1 MWDALGTNDRN
12 RTDFMTTKK
21 QPKRKAAARS
31 TLAGGSDSSPAP
43 SSPEWAEMHNVV
55 SVMVEGRRKHIAQY
69 LRQVADSIDMGCT
82 SGMTGDAN
90 PARGRWIG
98 LR

>member
-1 MWDALGTNDRN
+1 M
-12 RTDFMTTKK
+12 KK
-21 QPKRKAAARS
+21 KIKVERKSPRPKKAASGA
-31 TLAGGSDSSPAP
+31 LAVGAGSDSSPSP

-69 LRQVADSIDMGCT
+69 LRQVADAIDMGCT

>member
-1 MWDALGTNDRN
+1 
-12 RTDFMTTKK
+12 
-21 QPKRKAAARS
+21 
-31 TLAGGSDSSPAP
+31 
-43 SSPEWAEMHNVV
+43 MHNVV
-55 SVMVEGRRKHIAQY
+55 SVMVEGRRKHIAKY
-69 LRQVADSIDMGCT
+69 LRDVADAIDMGCT